1 MLDLLKLEVLEVRA
15 VDELPGLGAEKWTRG
30 LWRKKKC
37 S

>member
-1 MLDLLKLEVLEVRA
+1 MLDLLKLEVRA
-15 VDELPGLGAEKWTRG
+15 VDELSGLGAEKWTPG